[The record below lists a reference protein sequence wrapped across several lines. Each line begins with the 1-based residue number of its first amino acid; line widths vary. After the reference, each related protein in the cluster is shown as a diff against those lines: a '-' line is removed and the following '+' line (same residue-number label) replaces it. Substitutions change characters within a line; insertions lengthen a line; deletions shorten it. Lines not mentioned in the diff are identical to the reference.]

1 MGVYAASRPR
11 PHASKFVWHQ
21 QGASGLTENF
31 AHGRVGVEIGY
42 SIWDN
47 LKEKW

>member
-11 PHASKFVWHQ
+11 PYVSKFVWHQ
-21 QGASGLTENF
+21 QGTSGLTENF
-31 AHGRVGVEIGY
+31 AHGQVGVEVGY